1 MILEGEETTE
11 CGPLPPSA
19 SMSDSTVRISAAQVT
34 RILQRAAELDAR
46 SDTLSLGELRHI
58 AAEAGIAPAATDA
71 AIRELMNKPESASD
85 ALPTPAADAAP
96 SVAGVARPSPSPLR
110 VVAGGAVGMAMG
122 FFTALPAVVGLTAF
136 GVGILYLVTRA
147 IQSMKRG
154 AVLDFQLQNFA
165 LWFGILFGDHCN
177 QVETGRR
184 RSRFRRGVVDG
195 QRGGRRATG
204 AFRPPRGD
212 PRRRRSEKMKAG
224 RESAVGGGQP
234 RQHPR
239 TAHGNG

>member
-136 GVGILYLVTRA
+136 GVGVLYLVTRA

-154 AVLDFQLQNFA
+154 AVLDFQLQNFS
-165 LWFGILFGDHCN
+165 LWFGILFGDMAI
-177 QVETGRR
+177 
-184 RSRFRRGVVDG
+184 RSRQDGEVLAFVV
-195 QRGGRRATG
+195 AWW
-204 AFRPPRGD
+204 
-212 PRRRRSEKMKAG
+212 MV
-224 RESAVGGGQP
+224 SAVVGGLLVRFGP
-234 RQHPR
+234 REEIREDDDQR
-239 TAHGNG
+239 E

>member
-11 CGPLPPSA
+11 CGPLPLSA

-96 SVAGVARPSPSPLR
+96 SVAAVARPSPSPLR
-110 VVAGGAVGMAMG
+110 VVVGGAVGMAMG

-136 GVGILYLVTRA
+136 GGGILYLVTRA

-154 AVLDFQLQNFA
+154 AVLDFQLQNFS
-165 LWFGILFGDHCN
+165 LWFGILFGDMAI
-177 QVETGRR
+177 
-184 RSRFRRGVVDG
+184 RSRQDGEVLAFVV
-195 QRGGRRATG
+195 AWW
-204 AFRPPRGD
+204 
-212 PRRRRSEKMKAG
+212 MV
-224 RESAVGGGQP
+224 SAVVGGLLVRFGP
-234 RQHPR
+234 REEIREDDDQR
-239 TAHGNG
+239 E

>member
-154 AVLDFQLQNFA
+154 AVLDFQLQNFS
-165 LWFGILFGDHCN
+165 LWFGILFGDMAI
-177 QVETGRR
+177 
-184 RSRFRRGVVDG
+184 RSRQDGEVLAFVV
-195 QRGGRRATG
+195 AWW
-204 AFRPPRGD
+204 
-212 PRRRRSEKMKAG
+212 MV
-224 RESAVGGGQP
+224 SAVVGGLLVRFGP
-234 RQHPR
+234 REEIREDDDQR
-239 TAHGNG
+239 E